1 MEDKLRNAI
10 VEELRRQ
17 AAEGGLSVG
26 ALDADGRLDLRG
38 RIDVEALVMVVA
50 GAVAGGP

>member
-1 MEDKLRNAI
+1 MEDKLREAI

-26 ALDADGRLDLRG
+26 APDADGLLELRG
-38 RIDVEALVMVVA
+38 RIDIEALVMVVA
-50 GAVAGGP
+50 GAMAGGP